1 MLHLHEGFNGF
12 GFDENGN
19 GIKLCLSQPLDGI
32 ARHIQDAVLPLERRQ
47 AGSDL
52 PTQST
57 LCGKQLAHTDVLE
70 KGGATEMKP
79 QSWDKPAPSGLT
91 FLLAQGR
98 IAIMQRTEPLSGHV
112 KLFTSPG

>member
-1 MLHLHEGFNGF
+1 MLHLHEGFDGF

-79 QSWDKPAPSGLT
+79 RS
-91 FLLAQGR
+91 
-98 IAIMQRTEPLSGHV
+98 
-112 KLFTSPG
+112 